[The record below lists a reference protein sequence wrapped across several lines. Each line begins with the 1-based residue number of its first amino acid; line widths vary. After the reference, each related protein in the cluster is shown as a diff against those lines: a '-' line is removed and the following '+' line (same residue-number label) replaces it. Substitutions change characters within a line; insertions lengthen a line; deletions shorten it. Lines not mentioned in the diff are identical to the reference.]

1 MHRNIWESLVHAWPK
16 HVEDQAEGRYMDT
29 ALVKQDKFEAST
41 TGMSSG
47 DLFKDWQMTL
57 SNELIMGFKKAK
69 PFIKTLFKK
78 NKIWAL

>member
-1 MHRNIWESLVHAWPK
+1 
-16 HVEDQAEGRYMDT
+16 MDT

-78 NKIWAL
+78 KKDLSLIKWKRILDIVIGF